1 MQNIYHKL
9 ERRTL
14 VAAYKFYC
22 GGDLENDG
30 VTLENGE
37 KVVAHSALADTIA
50 TYEVLKAQLDKYPD
64 ELQNDIEKLAD
75 FSKMN
80 DNVDLAGRF
89 VYNENKV
96 PTVNFGKYKGESVF
110 NVFAKDPAYYDW
122 MQRGDFPQETKHVLT
137 RLLLEFK
144 EAQKTK

>member
-1 MQNIYHKL
+1 MLKNDKKL
-9 ERRTL
+9 LDAITE
-14 VAAYKFYC
+14 AIQ
-22 GGDLENDG
+22 
-30 VTLENGE
+30 E
-37 KVVAHSALADTIA
+37 KKGS
-50 TYEVLKAQLDKYPD
+50 
-64 ELQNDIEKLAD
+64 DIVIAD